1 MYHDNDIV
9 TGFVIMSE
17 RIGTFT
23 RGILTFTWF
32 LLSTVILLL
41 PLLLAALFKLLI
53 PVSFWQKL
61 CTSFANRISEIWILF
76 INFGTAKIT
85 GMEIDLTGDD
95 DFKPRQWYLALSN
108 HVSAMDPFVFARFLH
123 GKVSSFKYF
132 IKEELIWVP
141 FLGIAFWALDFPILK
156 RYPRSVLKKN
166 PHLKGRDIERTRR
179 SCDMF
184 KYAPVTVFNFVEG
197 TRYRPEKHRKQD
209 SPYRH
214 LLKPRS
220 GGTALVLYTMGEYIN
235 TILDITVYYP
245 GISNPT
251 MWKYLSGQIKRVRVH
266 VQQIPVTGALL
277 GNYFRDPAFK
287 EYFDRWL
294 NNLWEEKD
302 RLLDRLMAE
311 EEGGARVY

>member
-1 MYHDNDIV
+1 
-9 TGFVIMSE
+9 MSE
-17 RIGTFT
+17 RIRIFFHGLF
-23 RGILTFTWF
+23 TFTWF
-32 LLSTVILLL
+32 LLTTVILLL
-41 PLLLAALFKLLI
+41 PLLLSAILKLII
-53 PVSFWQKL
+53 PVPFWQKL
-61 CTSFANRISEIWILF
+61 CTSFANRISEIWVFF
-76 INFGTAKIT
+76 INYGTRTIT
-85 GMEIDLTGDD
+85 GMQIDLTGDD
-95 DFKPRQWYLALSN
+95 DFSRDRWYLALSN
-108 HVSAMDPFVFARFLH
+108 HVSSMDPFVLGQVLH
-123 GKVSSFKYF
+123 GNISPFKYF

-184 KYAPVTVFNFVEG
+184 KHSPVTVFNFVEG
-197 TRYRPEKHRKQD
+197 TRYRPEKHRKQE

-251 MWKYLSGQIKRVRVH
+251 MWKYLSGQIQRVRVH
-266 VQQIPVTGALL
+266 VQQIPVTRALL
-277 GNYFRDPAFK
+277 GNYFRDPAFVD
-287 EYFDRWL
+287 YFNRWL
-294 NNLWEEKD
+294 NILWEEKD
-302 RLLDRLMAE
+302 RILERLMAE
-311 EEGGARVY
+311 EERGVRVS